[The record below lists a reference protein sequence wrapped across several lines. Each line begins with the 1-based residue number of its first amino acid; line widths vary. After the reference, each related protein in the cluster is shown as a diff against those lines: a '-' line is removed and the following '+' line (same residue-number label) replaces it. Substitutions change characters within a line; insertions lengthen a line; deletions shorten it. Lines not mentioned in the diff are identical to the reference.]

1 MERGE
6 RTVRPELFRD
16 VLRGQGEQ
24 LARVFDIKIDRVG
37 AKKWGVQEGAQSTI
51 RGVFLM
57 VLFNM

>member
-37 AKKWGVQEGAQSTI
+37 A
-51 RGVFLM
+51 
-57 VLFNM
+57 